1 MSQVNQSTQEQERRW
16 RLILGQRPDQA
27 SAPEYW
33 SSDDENMYQCLD
45 VLYNEEKQ
53 RGGLGRSSPKIA
65 KWLGDIRQYFPSSV
79 VQIIQKDAL
88 ERLNLQQMLLEPELL
103 ENIEALLMDKQGA

>member
-27 SAPEYW
+27 AAPEYW

-45 VLYNEEKQ
+45 VL
-53 RGGLGRSSPKIA
+53 
-65 KWLGDIRQYFPSSV
+65 
-79 VQIIQKDAL
+79 
-88 ERLNLQQMLLEPELL
+88 
-103 ENIEALLMDKQGA
+103 